1 MTLKSLC
8 AAAMTLLLLTGCK
21 SGYNLKF
28 NPKAGTKYKV
38 EMVTNSTTGQEMM
51 GQKTEMNSISE
62 MTMLYEIAKA
72 DGADKEI
79 KITFERMKTAQK
91 AGGQEMVMDTQ
102 NPDTSNPGS
111 RMLGAMMGSEFLLTI
126 NAKGEVTSVKGM
138 DAMMNKVMAANA
150 SADTAMRVQLTAG
163 MKSFMSDDI
172 LKDMMEQSFKF
183 FPDDK
188 VGQGESWKKDMVI
201 SKPMPMN
208 ITSNFTLKNVASNIA
223 KLDVASVITPGKGG
237 MEMMGMTIET
247 EMNGTQSGT
256 MDVDVE
262 TGMALNTDIK
272 QNIAGKMKVMG
283 QEIPMNISSV
293 ITMKATKL

>member
-1 MTLKSLC
+1 
-8 AAAMTLLLLTGCK
+8 
-21 SGYNLKF
+21 
-28 NPKAGTKYKV
+28 
-38 EMVTNSTTGQEMM
+38 
-51 GQKTEMNSISE
+51 
-62 MTMLYEIAKA
+62 
-72 DGADKEI
+72 
-79 KITFERMKTAQK
+79 
-91 AGGQEMVMDTQ
+91 
-102 NPDTSNPGS
+102 
-111 RMLGAMMGSEFLLTI
+111 
-126 NAKGEVTSVKGM
+126 
-138 DAMMNKVMAANA
+138 
-150 SADTAMRVQLTAG
+150 MRVQLTAG

-172 LKDMMEQSFKF
+172 LKNMMEQSFKV
-183 FPDDK
+183 FPDNSVK
-188 VGQGESWKKDMVI
+188 QGESWKKDMVI

-208 ITSNFTLKNVASNIA
+208 IASNFTLKNVASNIA